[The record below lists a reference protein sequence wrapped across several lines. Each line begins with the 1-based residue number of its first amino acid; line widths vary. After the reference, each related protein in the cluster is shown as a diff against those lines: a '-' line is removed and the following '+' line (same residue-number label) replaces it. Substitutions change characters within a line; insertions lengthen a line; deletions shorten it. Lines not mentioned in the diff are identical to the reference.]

1 MAVSVVVDTR
11 ISGHTHGMVV
21 EFGCQCERAVLPIII
36 LGADCAPGHEGETPT
51 AFAAPI
57 VQVEIAM
64 AEKEKKEEKAAPAAP
79 PASAKDK
86 PAADKKGGG
95 LLGSLP
101 VMLGV
106 VMIVEAA
113 VIFAGIKFLGGGPKP
128 AGAEPVAE
136 SSSGSHGE
144 SGGKEGGHGT
154 AAGAGAAKADG
165 KKLVEITVIEFKAPN
180 RVSGTTYIY
189 DVKVALTTKADNKD
203 KVQGSITERSATIMD
218 RTRTIIA
225 QTDPA
230 KLGGGQEPGLE
241 TLRRQIK
248 HQLEEII
255 GEGLI
260 DEVVIPKCI
269 PYRADF

>member
-1 MAVSVVVDTR
+1 
-11 ISGHTHGMVV
+11 
-21 EFGCQCERAVLPIII
+21 
-36 LGADCAPGHEGETPT
+36 
-51 AFAAPI
+51 
-57 VQVEIAM
+57 M
-64 AEKEKKEEKAAPAAP
+64 AEKERKEATPDPEPAASP
-79 PASAKDK
+79 KE
-86 PAADKKGGG
+86 KKGGG
-95 LLGSLP
+95 KLGGLP

-113 VIFAGIKFLGGGPKP
+113 VIFAGVKFMGGLPKT

-136 SSSGSHGE
+136 ASGGHGE
-144 SGGKEGGHGT
+144 SAAATGGHGEE
-154 AAGAGAAKADG
+154 GGGGEHAKVDP
-165 KKLVEITVIEFKAPN
+165 KKVVEITVIEFKAPN
-180 RVSGTTYIY
+180 RATGTTYIY
-189 DVKVALTTKADNKD
+189 DVKIAVTTRAENKD
-203 KVQGSITERSATIMD
+203 KVSAGITDRSATIMD
-218 RTRTIIA
+218 RIRTIIA